1 MWCMNAGKKMLPS
14 FEEDSDTA
22 LTREIRQ
29 HSHDEDAAGRNLCA
43 AVLISCCTML
53 SEESA
58 MHALLD
64 DAGEAKG
71 VV

>member
-1 MWCMNAGKKMLPS
+1 MWCMSAGKKMQPS
-14 FEEDSDTA
+14 FEKDSDAA

-43 AVLISCCTML
+43 AVLISFCTTL
-53 SEESA
+53 AEESA

-64 DAGEAKG
+64 DAE
-71 VV
+71 VPRRI